1 MTAARRDRPTS
12 DRDLDVPPS
21 LRARVNEIA
30 ALTTAFATEHLDGE
44 YAVLCRRMAATLARL
59 RPTPIERGEARTWA
73 ATIVYAVGWVNFL
86 ADPSQRPHMTTAEL
100 AARAGVG
107 QSTIALRFREV
118 RDALALMPMDPTWTR
133 PSGMMD
139 NPLAWMVLVDGML
152 VDVRDLPRELQEEAL
167 RVGAIPFLPGAEEPA
182 DGRAA
187 TSWLG
192 GGAVGDDEPDSPSG
206 DVPDSLRDAIAEAEE
221 TIARMLE
228 QNPDVDD
235 AELNTALASA
245 SDAYNRRPQT
255 ELGGLSPLA
264 VQRLVEADWHSP
276 GSSIR
281 VVDTL
286 SLAELAPSDLLHDAR
301 VVLELLAEHDAVKAT
316 PKGNLPR
323 TFVAAFRERM
333 RAGEAMD
340 ERWYATNP
348 PRNEEDLGALHRVRN
363 LLELAGL
370 VKRRAGRFSRTR
382 QGERLTAPERAGQL
396 FARLLRTH
404 FREMNLAWLDR
415 LPDAPGF
422 QYTIGYTFHQFA
434 RVGGE
439 WRTAGDLAGTLLLPS
454 VRDEIPPAPYG
465 GDDAALMLETRFLRP
480 LVRLG
485 LAEARANPREPDE
498 MLARASYRRTPL
510 FDRVL
515 AFDLGAAAR

>member
-167 RVGAIPFLPGAEEPA
+167 RVGAIPFLP
-182 DGRAA
+182 
-187 TSWLG
+187 
-192 GGAVGDDEPDSPSG
+192 
-206 DVPDSLRDAIAEAEE
+206 EAG
-221 TIARMLE
+221 
-228 QNPDVDD
+228 D
-235 AELNTALASA
+235 AELNAALASA
-245 SDAYNRRPQT
+245 GDAYNRRPQT
-255 ELGGLSPLA
+255 ELGGLSPFA
-264 VQRLVEADWHSP
+264 VQRLIEADWHSP
-276 GSSIR
+276 GSGIR

-286 SLAELAPSDLLHDAR
+286 SFAELAPSDLLHDAR
-301 VVLELLAEHDAVKAT
+301 VVLELLTEHDAVKAT

-323 TFVAAFRERM
+323 TFVASFRERM
-333 RAGEAMD
+333 RAGDAMD
-340 ERWYATNP
+340 ERWYATSP
-348 PRNEEDLGALHRVRN
+348 PRNEEDLQALHHVRN

-370 VKRRAGRFSRTR
+370 VKRRGGRFSRTR
-382 QGERLTAPERAGQL
+382 RGERLTAPERAGEL
-396 FARLLRTH
+396 FALLLRTH

-415 LPDAPGF
+415 LADAPGF

-439 WRTAGDLAGTLLLPS
+439 WRTAGELVGTLLLPS
-454 VRDEIPPAPYG
+454 VRDEIPPGPYG

-480 LVRLG
+480 LTRLG
-485 LAEARANPREPDE
+485 LVEARANPCEADE
-498 MLARASYRRTPL
+498 LLARTSYRRTPL
-510 FDRVL
+510 FDRSLV
-515 AFDLGAAAR
+515 FDLGAATK

>member
-1 MTAARRDRPTS
+1 MS
-12 DRDLDVPPS
+12 DRDLDVPSS

-30 ALTTAFATEHLDGE
+30 ALTTAFATEHLDDE
-44 YAVLCRRMAATLARL
+44 YAVLCRRMAAALARL
-59 RPTPIERGEARTWA
+59 HPVPIERGEARTWA

-86 ADPSQRPHMTTAEL
+86 GDPSQRPHMTTAEL
-100 AARAGVG
+100 AALAGVG

-118 RDALALMPMDPTWTR
+118 RDALDLMPMDPTWTR
-133 PSGMMD
+133 PSRMMD
-139 NPLAWMVLVDGML
+139 NPLAWMILVDGML
-152 VDVRDLPRELQEEAL
+152 LDARHLPRELQEEAV
-167 RVGAIPFLPGAEEPA
+167 RVGAIPFLPDAEGPA

-187 TSWLG
+187 ALWLG
-192 GGAVGDDEPDSPSG
+192 DGTVGDADPDSPSG
-206 DVPDSLRDAIAEAEE
+206 NGPDSLRGVIAEAEE

-228 QNPDVDD
+228 LNPEADD
-235 AELNTALASA
+235 AELNAALASA
-245 SDAYNRRPQT
+245 GDAYNRRPQT

-301 VVLELLAEHDAVKAT
+301 VVLELLAERDAVKAT

-323 TFVAAFRERM
+323 TFVASFRERM

-348 PRNEEDLGALHRVRN
+348 PRNEEDLRALHHVRS

-370 VKRRAGRFSRTR
+370 VKRRVGKFSRTR
-382 QGERLTAPERAGQL
+382 RGERLTAPEHAGQL
-396 FARLLRTH
+396 FALLLRTH
-404 FREMNLAWLDR
+404 FRAMNLAWLDR
-415 LPDAPGF
+415 LADAPVF

-439 WRTAGDLAGTLLLPS
+439 WRRAGELAGMLLLPS
-454 VRDEIPPAPYG
+454 VREEIPPGPYG

-485 LAEARANPREPDE
+485 LAEARENPREADE
-498 MLARASYRRTPL
+498 ILARASYRRTPL

-515 AFDLGAAAR
+515 AFDLDVATA